1 MKRLRWLAIPAC
13 LAVVSTISPST
24 PAAATGVVTVATT
37 PPGAAAEAAP
47 RSVTLITGDLVE
59 LRGGGVISVR
69 PGAGREHVGYL
80 RQRYDGHDL
89 VIPGDAVGLLAAGRL
104 DRRLFDV
111 TTLLA
116 AGYDDARRDN
126 IPLLVRY
133 RDPAARAGTR
143 DWMRRHHTQLT
154 GEAAAVNALSAR
166 AAKRDTVT
174 WWSNLVGASR
184 KSAGG
189 RPVTLAGGVESIW
202 LDGKLTVSLDR
213 SAAQIG
219 APAAWQAGLTG
230 RGVTVA
236 VLDTGADAGHP
247 DLVGKIRESRN
258 FTDSAENGD
267 VIGHGTHVASTV
279 AGTGAASNGQYRGVA
294 PDAELLIGKVC
305 ADRSCTESAML
316 AGMQWA
322 AEQGADVVNMSISGP
337 DTTGVDLLEEAVNR
351 LTEQYGTLFVAAAG
365 NEGGASS
372 VGTPSTAEAALS
384 VAASTRDDA
393 VADFSSRGPRLGD
406 GGTKPEIAAPG
417 VDIVAARSGQAPP
430 EAIDPV
436 GDRYARSSGTSM
448 AAPHV
453 AGAAALLAQRYPA
466 WTGTQLKAALIATAT
481 GLPGV
486 DTSAQGA
493 GRVDLRTALAASV
506 VPDTGSI
513 NLGAQEWPHE
523 DDAPVTRTVTYRN
536 DGSAPVTLD
545 VAATLAGP
553 DGSPA
558 PEKMITV
565 NPQRITVPAGG
576 TAAATVTVDTSVSAP
591 DGRYAG
597 RVTATP
603 STGTAVSTLLSVTRD
618 VERYALTT
626 QVLDRH
632 GADAADYTSMV
643 TSWADHSSIV
653 EWTPGEHTTRL
664 PAGDYTVGALV
675 FTDPYQD
682 AETITLLAQPKLR
695 LSRDTRV
702 VLDARAGRPITA
714 TVPDPSAR
722 FTHADIGY
730 RVDAPYP
737 AEDTLLGWTNLR
749 RGFDNL
755 FTAQIGPAATGETF
769 QSDISAGWA
778 RPDADGNF
786 TDSPYAYHLG
796 WITPGALPTGLT
808 RRIRPADVATVV
820 NTYHGPVGRYGAAGS
835 AAKGSTGFVVTQ
847 DVRLPGK
854 RVDHYL
860 ANGDTGWF
868 RLLIQI
874 DDARVT
880 ELTLAESVDGYR
892 PGRTYRD
899 TWNGAVLA
907 PGFGDWPTD
916 APTGVRRTRT
926 GQVIVDDGLLV
937 DPSPGRGSLAG
948 AKMRQDSGRTA
959 LYRDGEL
966 VAESTRYGWLRADVP
981 PQEATYRL
989 EAAVDRGSYADV
1001 TTKASTVWTF
1011 RSRHQETT
1019 LSVPLPLPLPLLA
1032 LRYTPAL
1039 HEGRT
1044 APAGKPFSI
1053 PIRVE
1058 HQPGSTG
1065 GTVTGLTVQVSYD
1078 DGATWQ
1084 AAPVVGSGG
1093 RWTATVMHPAD
1104 ARHVSLRA
1112 TATDSQGGQVEQT
1125 VIRAYLLR

>member
-13 LAVVSTISPST
+13 LAVVSTVSPPT
-24 PAAATGVVTVATT
+24 PAVATGGVTVAARTT
-37 PPGAAAEAAP
+37 PPVAAAEATP

-59 LRGGGVISVR
+59 IRGDGIISVR
-69 PGAGREHVGYL
+69 PGAGRERVGFL
-80 RQRYDGHDL
+80 RQRHDGHDL
-89 VIPGDAVGLLAAGRL
+89 VIPGDAIGLLAAGRL

-111 TTLLA
+111 TALLA

-133 RDPAARAGTR
+133 RDSAARAGAR

-154 GEAAAVNALSAR
+154 GEAAAVDALSAR
-166 AAKRDTVT
+166 AAKRDAGA
-174 WWSNLVGASR
+174 WWSNLIGAAR

-189 RPVTLAGGVESIW
+189 KPVTLAGGVESIW
-202 LDGKLTVSLDR
+202 LDGKLTLSLDR

-219 APAAWQAGLTG
+219 APEAWQAGLTG

-247 DLVGKIRESRN
+247 DLADKIRESRN
-258 FTDSAENGD
+258 FTDSAEDGD

-279 AGTGAASNGQYRGVA
+279 AGSGVASNGQYRGVA

-305 ADRSCTESAML
+305 GDRSCTESAML

-337 DTTGVDLLEEAVNR
+337 DTAGVDLLEEAVNR

-365 NEGGASS
+365 NGGGGASS

-384 VAASTRDDA
+384 VAASTRDDG

-430 EAIDPV
+430 EASDPV

-453 AGAAALLAQRYPA
+453 AGAAALLAQQHPG
-466 WTGTQLKAALIATAT
+466 WTGAQLKAALIATAM
-481 GLPGV
+481 GLPGA

-506 VPDTGSI
+506 VPDTGSL
-513 NLGAQEWPHE
+513 NLGVQEWPHE

-536 DGSAPVTLD
+536 DGSASVTLD

-553 DGSPA
+553 DGAPA

-565 NPQRITVPAGG
+565 SPQRITVPAGG

-591 DGRYAG
+591 DGRYVG
-597 RVTATP
+597 RVTATA
-603 STGTAVSTLLSVTRD
+603 GNGAAVATLLSVLRD

-626 QVLDRH
+626 RVLDRH
-632 GADAADYTSMV
+632 GAEAIDYVSLV
-643 TSWADHSSIV
+643 TSWADHSNVV
-653 EWTPGEHTTRL
+653 EWSPGERTTRL

-695 LSRDTRV
+695 LTKDTRL
-702 VLDARAGRPITA
+702 VLDARAGRPIMA
-714 TVPDPSAR
+714 TVPEPTAS

-730 RVDAPYP
+730 RVNAPYP
-737 AEDTLLGWTNLR
+737 IWDTTLGWTNIR

-755 FTAQIGPAATGETF
+755 FTAQIGPPATGDTF

-778 RPDADGNF
+778 RAGADGNF
-786 TDSPYAYHLG
+786 MDTPYAYHLG
-796 WITPGALPTGLT
+796 WITPGALPTGLI
-808 RRIRPADVATVV
+808 RHIRPADLATVRS
-820 NTYHGPVGRYGAAGS
+820 TYHGPAGRHGAAGS
-835 AAKGSTGFVVTQ
+835 IAMGGTGFVV
-847 DVRLPGK
+847 DPELRLPGQ
-854 RVDHYL
+854 RVDYHHGSDNVRWYR
-860 ANGDTGWF
+860 TF
-868 RLLIQI
+868 VQI
-874 DDARVT
+874 DTSNVT
-880 ELTLAESVDGYR
+880 EIALGQRAVDYQPAG
-892 PGRTYRD
+892 TYRE
-899 TWNGAVLA
+899 TWNSAVLA
-907 PGFGDWPTD
+907 PAFGDRPAD
-916 APTGVRRTRT
+916 SEQGVRRTPE
-926 GQVIVDDGLLV
+926 GQVVVDDGLLV
-937 DPSPGRGSLAG
+937 DPTPGRASLS
-948 AKMRQDSGRTA
+948 KMRQDSGRTA

-981 PQEATYRL
+981 PEEATYRL
-989 EAAVDRGSYADV
+989 EAAVDRASYADV
-1001 TTKASTVWTF
+1001 STKVSAAWTF
-1011 RSRHQETT
+1011 RSRHEPA
-1019 LSVPLPLPLPLLA
+1019 SLPVALPLLA
-1032 LRYTPAL
+1032 VRFAPAL
-1039 HEGRT
+1039 YGGRT
-1044 APAGKPFSI
+1044 APAGKPYSI

-1058 HQPGSTG
+1058 HQPGSTA

-1078 DGATWQ
+1078 DGATWR
-1084 AAPVVGSGG
+1084 AAPVIGSGG
-1093 RWTATVMHPAD
+1093 NWIAAVTHPAD
-1104 ARHVSLRA
+1104 AGHVSLRT
-1112 TATDSQGGQVEQT
+1112 TATDSWGGQLEQT